1 MRGILNRIRRFTGN
15 CLQTVTLCHL
25 NACDAFHLC
34 CRIPIG
40 VYRFRNEMLN
50 THTSLAILGCTCML
64 RITIS
69 ALSPS
74 RAPSRRLRKPK
85 LRSQICKIKEL
96 GLLKIA
102 MNYQVLICTCG
113 ARLHYKNTFQRSGHR
128 KDRQLLGLFP
138 NFFIHEQRTLR
149 EDQLK
154 KSRFAEK
161 QAPGQAG
168 FPRY

>member
-1 MRGILNRIRRFTGN
+1 LAWSIAPNPSFHWKCSASCI
-15 CLQTVTLCHL
+15 H
-25 NACDAFHLC
+25 ACDTFHLC

-50 THTSLAILGCTCML
+50 ARTEILGCTCML
-64 RITIS
+64 RISLS

-74 RAPSRRLRKPK
+74 RAPSRRLRTPK

-113 ARLHYKNTFQRSGHR
+113 AFLRYKKTFQRSGHR
-128 KDRQLLGLFP
+128 KDRPLLGLFP
-138 NFFIHEQRTLR
+138 
-149 EDQLK
+149 QL
-154 KSRFAEK
+154 FYT
-161 QAPGQAG
+161 
-168 FPRY
+168 F